1 MLPTS
6 LFLTANKVRFRFVY
20 NSYDFILN
28 DQNAPWNSGAN
39 KVLHDDMKEENLG
52 RKSASK
58 NGGTPVMKGV
68 VRVGIIYED
77 YPSEQ

>member
-1 MLPTS
+1 MLPTN
-6 LFLTANKVRFRFVY
+6 LFLTANKVRFQFVH

-28 DQNAPWNSGAN
+28 DQNAPWSSGAN
-39 KVLHDDMKEENLG
+39 QVLNDDMNEENLG
-52 RKSASK
+52 RKSVSK
-58 NGGTPVMKGV
+58 NGGTPVMKGI